1 MGYPRQKPIFE
12 NRFDAG
18 RQLAEKLMQ
27 YRGKPVVVLAIPN
40 GGVPV
45 ALQVALALG
54 ADLDLV
60 ISRKLPLPLRPEGGF
75 GAVADDGTVIYN
87 QEMVKRMG
95 LTQQQISYQVSKV
108 RGDIQQRSLLY
119 RGNRPLSSVSE
130 KIAIIVDDGLASGYT
145 MLAAVESIRRKHP
158 TEIVAAVPAASAV
171 AVKKV
176 EKVADRVVTVVTDF
190 APRFYVSDHY
200 SYWNVLSDEEG
211 QKCLAEW
218 RRRRYDA
225 NIKPP
230 YRREDI

>member
-1 MGYPRQKPIFE
+1 MELPRQKPIFE

-27 YRGKPVVVLAIPN
+27 YRGKSVVVLAIPN

-119 RGNRPLSSVSE
+119 RSSRPLSSVSD
-130 KIAIIVDDGLASGYT
+130 KTVIIVDDGLASGYT
-145 MLAAVESIRRKHP
+145 MLAAVESIRRKRP
-158 TEIVAAVPAASAV
+158 REIVAAVPTASAL

-190 APRFYVSDHY
+190 SPRFYVSDHY

-211 QKCLAEW
+211 QKCLVEW

-230 YRREDI
+230 PKRVDY

>member
-1 MGYPRQKPIFE
+1 MEYPRQKPIFA

-18 RQLAEKLMQ
+18 HQLAAKLMQ

-119 RGNRPLSSVSE
+119 RGSRPLSSVSE

-145 MLAAVESIRRKHP
+145 MLAAVESIRRKRP
-158 TEIVAAVPAASAV
+158 TEIVAAVPAASAL

-190 APRFYVSDHY
+190 SPRFYVSDHY

-225 NIKPP
+225 SIKPP
-230 YRREDI
+230 TKRVDY

>member
-1 MGYPRQKPIFE
+1 MEYPRQKPIFE

-119 RGNRPLSSVSE
+119 RSSRPLSSVSE

-158 TEIVAAVPAASAV
+158 TEIVAAVPTASAL

-190 APRFYVSDHY
+190 SPRFYVSDHY

-230 YRREDI
+230 PRSVDY

>member
-1 MGYPRQKPIFE
+1 MEYPRQKPIFE

-108 RGDIQQRSLLY
+108 RGDIQQRSLFY
-119 RGNRPLSSVSE
+119 RSSRPLSSVSE

-158 TEIVAAVPAASAV
+158 TEIVAAVPAASAL

-190 APRFYVSDHY
+190 SPRFYVSDHY
-200 SYWNVLSDEEG
+200 SYWNVLSDDEG

-230 YRREDI
+230 PKSMDY

>member
-1 MGYPRQKPIFE
+1 MEYPRQKPIFE

-108 RGDIQQRSLLY
+108 RGDIQQRSLFY
-119 RGNRPLSSVSE
+119 RSSRPLSSVSE

-158 TEIVAAVPAASAV
+158 TEIVAAVPAASAL

-190 APRFYVSDHY
+190 SPRFYVSDHY

-218 RRRRYDA
+218 RRRRFDA

-230 YRREDI
+230 PKSVDY

>member
-1 MGYPRQKPIFE
+1 MEFTRQKPIFE

-27 YRGKPVVVLAIPN
+27 YKGKSVVVLAIPN

-108 RGDIQQRSLLY
+108 RGDIQQRSLFY
-119 RGNRPLSSVSE
+119 RSSRPLSSVSD
-130 KIAIIVDDGLASGYT
+130 KTVIIVDDGLASGYT
-145 MLAAVESIRRKHP
+145 MLAAVESIRRKRP
-158 TEIVAAVPAASAV
+158 REIVAAVPTASAL

-190 APRFYVSDHY
+190 SPRFYVSDHY

-211 QKCLAEW
+211 QKCLVEW

-230 YRREDI
+230 PKRVDY

>member
-1 MGYPRQKPIFE
+1 MEYPRQKPIFE

-27 YRGKPVVVLAIPN
+27 YRGKSVVVLAIPN

-108 RGDIQQRSLLY
+108 RGDIQQHSLLY
-119 RGNRPLSSVSE
+119 RSSRPLSSVSE

-145 MLAAVESIRRKHP
+145 MLAAVESIRRKRP
-158 TEIVAAVPAASAV
+158 REIVAAVPTASAL

-190 APRFYVSDHY
+190 SPRFYVSDYY

-211 QKCLAEW
+211 QKCLVEW

-230 YRREDI
+230 PKRVDY